1 MELTLAEKFNLNTR
15 ILEYIILNPEKIP
28 DVIIPN
34 YDRKMHFRPIS
45 AIHNTGF
52 IVCETFHSDYDDD
65 DERREMF
72 VEIDIQNPGS
82 VNIKYSVPINKSN
95 TGYTELFRIAKA
107 KITSYSYIIEDV
119 IINDYRD
126 KQFLTSKEIE
136 KIKVQIQ
143 NVTTMLLLYAYQIRM
158 QYGLLNIPEE
168 IDDIKIVDNY
178 DEKPSESEENDEEL
192 SEKEYESLKNTLRV
206 ELAAYIKNEFIKQ
219 KEEMTSEVFNR
230 LSNLA
235 LHDEERIESL
245 EKDTKSLKDE
255 LKTELSTFVQQQFSH
270 YKRNLVNIIG
280 DLLKDTRKSIKDEV
294 SDIFHERFVKLETSN
309 EKMSDSI
316 ESINC
321 DMLRFKTQIAEYTQ
335 KMFNTREEQIIEKII
350 EKLKEPDEEKEEVK
364 PYNPIAEAVPVY
376 GCPIAVP
383 NDINQQSFDEET
395 ALKEFANTLKELS
408 DGVNPKLCVKVLK
421 SRKKEPE
428 VDESVVFNYNCKD
441 IFAKLTRITREM
453 CTRASST
460 CHESG
465 QLSFRDTINIRGDI
479 DREEFKKIL
488 NSPFCRGSYHG
499 NQYQKKFIEEEAT
512 NTYHI
517 SCVIDSFLSGA
528 VLFKFNIR
536 DNLIYPKGVDINFNF
551 NDNHDLCVVD
561 NTLYDFDEIKS
572 TNILFRYMITGNR
585 GDGYVARELMNLCNE
600 LKKRKEEVE
609 RNGK

>member
-1 MELTLAEKFNLNTR
+1 MELTIAEQFNLNTR

-45 AIHNTGF
+45 AIRNTGF
-52 IVCETFHSDYDDD
+52 IVCETFD
-65 DERREMF
+65 DEQREMF

-82 VNIKYSVPINKSN
+82 VNIKYSIPINKSN

-107 KITSYSYIIEDV
+107 KITSYSYIIEEV
-119 IINDYRD
+119 IMNDYRD
-126 KQFLTSKEIE
+126 KDFLTSGEID

-158 QYGLLNIPEE
+158 QYGLVLIPEE
-168 IDDIKIVDNY
+168 IDDITIVDNY

-235 LHDEERIESL
+235 LHDEKRIESL

-270 YKRNLVNIIG
+270 YKRNLVNILG

-294 SDIFHERFVKLETSN
+294 SDIFHDRFNKLEASN
-309 EKMSDSI
+309 EKMSTDI
-316 ESINC
+316 ES
-321 DMLRFKTQIAEYTQ
+321 FKRDIWGFKRQMAEYTQ
-335 KMFNTREEQIIEKII
+335 TLFKKREVQMMDRII
-350 EKLKEPDEEKEEVK
+350 EKLKESDEEKEELK

-383 NDINQQSFDEET
+383 NDINQSSSDEET
-395 ALKEFANTLKELS
+395 ALKEFANTLKELCGNV
-408 DGVNPKLCVKVLK
+408 DPKICVKVLK
-421 SRKKEPE
+421 DRTKESN
-428 VDESVVFNYNCKD
+428 VDESVVFKYNCKD
-441 IFAKLTRITREM
+441 IFAKLARITREM

-499 NQYQKKFIEEEAT
+499 NLYQKRFIEEEAT

-536 DNLIYPKGVDINFNF
+536 DNLIYPKGVDIHFNF

-561 NTLYDFDEIKS
+561 NTLWDFDEIKA
-572 TNILFRYMITGNR
+572 NILFRYMITGNR

>member
-1 MELTLAEKFNLNTR
+1 MMIQTSIPMRRINMELTIAEQFNLNTR

-28 DVIIPN
+28 DMIIPN

-52 IVCETFHSDYDDD
+52 IVCETFHSDYDD

-107 KITSYSYIIEDV
+107 KITSYSYIIEEV

-158 QYGLLNIPEE
+158 QYGLVLIPEE
-168 IDDIKIVDNY
+168 IDDIRIVDNY
-178 DEKPSESEENDEEL
+178 DEKPSESEENDEES
-192 SEKEYESLKNTLRV
+192 SEKEYESLK
-206 ELAAYIKNEFIKQ
+206 
-219 KEEMTSEVFNR
+219 
-230 LSNLA
+230 
-235 LHDEERIESL
+235 
-245 EKDTKSLKDE
+245 DE
-255 LKTELSTFVQQQFSH
+255 LTTFVQQQFSH
-270 YKRNLVNIIG
+270 YKRNLVNILG

-294 SDIFHERFVKLETSN
+294 SDTFHERFVKLETSN
-309 EKMSDSI
+309 EKMSKDI
-316 ESINC
+316 ESFKR
-321 DMLRFKTQIAEYTQ
+321 DMWGFKRQMAEYTQ
-335 KMFNTREEQIIEKII
+335 TLFKKREVQMMNRII
-350 EKLKEPDEEKEEVK
+350 EKLKEPDEEKEKVK

-383 NDINQQSFDEET
+383 NDINQSSFDEET

-408 DGVNPKLCVKVLK
+408 GNVDPKLCVKVLK
-421 SRKKEPE
+421 DRKKEPE
-428 VDESVVFNYNCKD
+428 VDESVVFHYNCKD

-453 CTRASST
+453 CTKASST

-499 NQYQKKFIEEEAT
+499 NQCQKKFIEEGAT

-517 SCVIDSFLSGA
+517 SCAIDSFLSGA

-561 NTLYDFDEIKS
+561 NTLYDFDEIKA
-572 TNILFRYMITGNR
+572 NILFRYMITGNR

>member
-1 MELTLAEKFNLNTR
+1 MELTVAERLDLHTK
-15 ILEYIILNPEKIP
+15 ILEYIILNPEKLP
-28 DVIIPN
+28 DMIVPN
-34 YDRKMHFRPIS
+34 IEHRMHFRPIS

-52 IVCETFHSDYDDD
+52 IVCETFNSDYDDD
-65 DERREMF
+65 EQREMF
-72 VEIDIQNPGS
+72 VEFDSQNPGNL
-82 VNIKYSVPINKSN
+82 NIKYSILVNKSDKS
-95 TGYTELFRIAKA
+95 GYTELFNIAKA
-107 KITSYSYIIEDV
+107 KITSYSYIIED
-119 IINDYRD
+119 IIMNDYRD
-126 KQFLTSKEIE
+126 KAFLTSKEID
-136 KIKVQIQ
+136 KIKVQIIH
-143 NVTTMLLLYAYQIRM
+143 VTTMLLLYAYQIRM

-168 IDDIKIVDNY
+168 IDDITIIDNF
-178 DEKPSESEENDEEL
+178 DEKPSESEENDEAL
-192 SEKEYESLKNTLRV
+192 SEKEYE
-206 ELAAYIKNEFIKQ
+206 
-219 KEEMTSEVFNR
+219 
-230 LSNLA
+230 
-235 LHDEERIESL
+235 
-245 EKDTKSLKDE
+245 SLKDE

-270 YKRNLVNIIG
+270 YKRNLVNILG
-280 DLLKDTRKSIKDEV
+280 DLLKDTRKSIEDEV

-321 DMLRFKTQIAEYTQ
+321 DMSRFKTQMAEYTQ
-335 KMFNTREEQIIEKII
+335 KMFNTREEQMIEKII

-383 NDINQQSFDEET
+383 NDINQPSFDEET
-395 ALKEFANTLKELS
+395 ALREFASTLKELCGNV
-408 DGVNPKLCVKVLK
+408 DPKIYIKVLK
-421 SRKKEPE
+421 DRTKESN

-441 IFAKLTRITREM
+441 IFAKLARITRGM

-460 CHESG
+460 HHESG
-465 QLSFRDTINIRGDI
+465 ELSFRDTINIRGDI

-499 NQYQKKFIEEEAT
+499 NQCQKKFIEEEAT

-561 NTLYDFDEIKS
+561 NTLYDFDEIKA
-572 TNILFRYMITGNR
+572 NILFRYMITGNR
-585 GDGYVARELMNLCNE
+585 GDGYVARDLMNICNE

>member
-1 MELTLAEKFNLNTR
+1 MIQPSIPMRRINMELTVAERLDLNIR
-15 ILEYIILNPEKIP
+15 ILEHIILNPEKLP
-28 DVIIPN
+28 DMIIPN

-52 IVCETFHSDYDDD
+52 IVCETFCSDYDN

-72 VEIDIQNPGS
+72 VEIDIPNPGS
-82 VNIKYSVPINKSN
+82 AIIKYSVPINKSDKS
-95 TGYTELFRIAKA
+95 GYTELFRIAKA
-107 KITSYSYIIEDV
+107 KITSYSYIIED
-119 IINDYRD
+119 IIMNDYRD
-126 KQFLTSKEIE
+126 KDFLTSKEID
-136 KIKVQIQ
+136 KIKVQIV

-168 IDDIKIVDNY
+168 IDDITIIDNFE
-178 DEKPSESEENDEEL
+178 EKPSESDKNDEEL
-192 SEKEYESLKNTLRV
+192 PEKEHE
-206 ELAAYIKNEFIKQ
+206 
-219 KEEMTSEVFNR
+219 
-230 LSNLA
+230 
-235 LHDEERIESL
+235 
-245 EKDTKSLKDE
+245 SLKDE
-255 LKTELSTFVQQQFSH
+255 LKTELSTFVKKQYFQ
-270 YKRNLVNIIG
+270 YKTYITNMVA
-280 DLLKDTRKSIKDEV
+280 DLLEDTENKVKDEV
-294 SDIFHERFVKLETSN
+294 SDIFHDRFVKLETSN

-321 DMLRFKTQIAEYTQ
+321 DMSRFKTQMAEYTQ
-335 KMFNTREEQIIEKII
+335 KMFTTREEQMIEKII
-350 EKLKEPDEEKEEVK
+350 EKLKTPDEEKEEVK

-383 NDINQQSFDEET
+383 NDINLSSKDEET
-395 ALKEFANTLKELS
+395 ALKEFANVLKELFGNV
-408 DGVNPKLCVKVLK
+408 DPKICVKVLK
-421 SRKKEPE
+421 DRTKESN
-428 VDESVVFNYNCKD
+428 VDESVVFKYNCKD
-441 IFAKLTRITREM
+441 IFAKLARITREM

-479 DREEFKKIL
+479 DRGEFKKIL

-499 NQYQKKFIEEEAT
+499 NQYQKRFIEEEAT

-536 DNLIYPKGVDINFNF
+536 DNLIYPKGVDIHFNF

-561 NTLYDFDEIKS
+561 NTLWDFDEIKA
-572 TNILFRYMITGNR
+572 NILFRYMITGNR

>member
-1 MELTLAEKFNLNTR
+1 MELTVAEKFNLNTR

-45 AIHNTGF
+45 AIRNTGF
-52 IVCETFHSDYDDD
+52 IVCETFD
-65 DERREMF
+65 DEQREMF

-82 VNIKYSVPINKSN
+82 VNIKYSIPINKSN

-136 KIKVQIQ
+136 KIKVQITH
-143 NVTTMLLLYAYQIRM
+143 VTTMLLLYAYQIRM
-158 QYGLLNIPEE
+158 QYGLVLIPEE
-168 IDDIKIVDNY
+168 IDDITIVDNY
-178 DEKPSESEENDEEL
+178 NEKPSESEENDEES
-192 SEKEYESLKNTLRV
+192 SEKEY
-206 ELAAYIKNEFIKQ
+206 
-219 KEEMTSEVFNR
+219 
-230 LSNLA
+230 
-235 LHDEERIESL
+235 D
-245 EKDTKSLKDE
+245 SLKDE
-255 LKTELSTFVQQQFSH
+255 LKTELSTFVKKQYFQ
-270 YKRNLVNIIG
+270 YKTYITNMVA
-280 DLLKDTRKSIKDEV
+280 DLLEDTENKVKNDV
-294 SDIFHERFVKLETSN
+294 SDTFHERFNKLEASN

-321 DMLRFKTQIAEYTQ
+321 DMSRFKTQMAEYTQ
-335 KMFNTREEQIIEKII
+335 KMFTTREEQMIEKII
-350 EKLKEPDEEKEEVK
+350 EKLKESVEEKEELK

-383 NDINQQSFDEET
+383 NDINQPSFDEET
-395 ALKEFANTLKELS
+395 ALKKFANTLKELS
-408 DGVNPKLCVKVLK
+408 GNVDPKLCVKVLK
-421 SRKKEPE
+421 DRKKEPE
-428 VDESVVFNYNCKD
+428 VDESVVFHYNCKD

-453 CTRASST
+453 CTKASST

-479 DREEFKKIL
+479 DREEFKKTL

-499 NQYQKKFIEEEAT
+499 NQYQKRFIEEEAT

-561 NTLYDFDEIKS
+561 NTLWDFDELKA
-572 TNILFRYMITGNR
+572 NILFRYMITGNR

-600 LKKRKEEVE
+600 LKKRKAEVE